1 MSLRDG
7 FLIVVA
13 DDSLFFLVDKNLC
26 YFILGGCN
34 HFACSVLLV
43 NVSLDSSTDTAAFTC
58 TRAVFSASF
67 STHNWTSSCSLR
79 VLACRGVLV
88 GEGVEEEDKTWEK

>member
-1 MSLRDG
+1 MSSREG

-13 DDSLFFLVDKNLC
+13 DNSLFSLVDKNLRC
-26 YFILGGCN
+26 FILGGYN

-43 NVSLDSSTDTAAFTC
+43 NVSLDSSTDTAAFIC
-58 TRAVFSASF
+58 TRAAFSTSF

-79 VLACRGVLV
+79 MLACRGVLV
-88 GEGVEEEDKTWEK
+88 GEGVEEEDKT